1 MKILLATFWPF
12 PHSGGI
18 ITYVSVVRN
27 TLESQGHQVDILAS
41 HPDSHHLYFIS
52 KDPKWNGK
60 SVNKTK
66 IRDFIDHVLNR
77 YFNKHFPHV
86 DPWVIW
92 QEAERYTFELAASL
106 FDFASYD
113 LIHTQDVI
121 STRALSRI
129 KPRHVP
135 IVATVHGFYS
145 KELLQDEDIYNE
157 NRKLAKKWW
166 KYLCVK
172 ESLGATSAEQI
183 IIPSQWLAKELSKE
197 IAIPYPRMNIIPY
210 GIDMS
215 SLHHQHNQPLA
226 NDHSGKIVISCIGR
240 LVLLKGHEILINAL
254 GLLKEQRHDFI
265 CWMIGDGML
274 KTELEVYA
282 GQKGLSDHRQQL
294 GGHAQTWGM
303 TQWNNR
309 NILTKTIDIYHRA
322 LEQIQTIQPT
332 TDTIPEGVAVE
343 KARYDYIATF
353 DDDDFYAPHYLT
365 DLMHAFQYTDAD
377 IVGKLTYY
385 LYLETKQIL
394 AIRNKFQ
401 EYKYLDADSFLDGG
415 KKIVKR
421 KVYDHVRNRDV
432 SINEDVYF
440 CQDSMEKGFK
450 IFSADKYNLVYLR
463 RSNKDSHTWKEDDD
477 TLLGWCSVAART
489 KRYKSRVII

>member
-1 MKILLATFWPF
+1 MSPLKILLATFWPF

-157 NRKLAKKWW
+157 NRRLAKKWW

-172 ESLGATSAEQI
+172 ESLGAAAAEQI

-215 SLHHQHNQPLA
+215 SLQHNQPLA

-282 GQKGLSDHRQQL
+282 GQKGLSDHIIFMGERNDVSTLLKETDIVVVPSLHDNLPFVVIEAQLAGKPVIASHVGGIPEMIRHRETGLLFEKGSSVELAEQLLELMNNPSLRQQL

-332 TDTIPEGVAVE
+332 TDTIPEGEYGLIRQPGIHRDDVE
-343 KARYDYIATF
+343 SIFRFEVDIL
-353 DDDDFYAPHYLT
+353 FYTRIWKEL
-365 DLMHAFQYTDAD
+365 L
-377 IVGKLTYY
+377 
-385 LYLETKQIL
+385 LYLPRDYSIPDTAVMKTL
-394 AIRNKFQ
+394 ANTGLP
-401 EYKYLDADSFLDGG
+401 E
-415 KKIVKR
+415 
-421 KVYDHVRNRDV
+421 
-432 SINEDVYF
+432 
-440 CQDSMEKGFK
+440 
-450 IFSADKYNLVYLR
+450 
-463 RSNKDSHTWKEDDD
+463 
-477 TLLGWCSVAART
+477 
-489 KRYKSRVII
+489 